1 MKFTP
6 KTESEIVREGLL
18 PIGEYPFEVIEAKDK
33 VSKNGNQMIELKV
46 EVFILEE
53 NASRFV
59 FDYLMEKMAF
69 KLRHFC
75 AATGLIE
82 AYEDGSLSADMC
94 QGKTGTC
101 KIGIK
106 HSEEFPSRNEIRD
119 YIFKAVSASEQP
131 KKAVSAVKP
140 ANNDLEDDD
149 IPF

>member
-6 KTESEIVREGLL
+6 KTEEEIQREGLL

-33 VSKNGNQMIELKV
+33 VSKNGNQMIEVKV
-46 EVFILEE
+46 EVFNLDEDT
-53 NASRFV
+53 SRFI

-82 AYEDGSLSADMC
+82 AYEDGSLSAEMC

-101 KIGIK
+101 KVGVK

-119 YIFKAVSASEQP
+119 YIVKAVSRDEQP
-131 KKAVSAVKP
+131 KKAVIGIAAGKNV
-140 ANNDLEDDD
+140 LEDDD